1 MSRAPASPIY
11 LLARLLYKVYNCS
24 YTPLA
29 GQEVSDVRYKSDSAG
44 GQTRP
49 RQVAQRPDTADDSLT
64 GQAAVVM
71 PRSADPVPS
80 LELEHAV
87 DGLTTEDYRNFAVVK
102 EYEVARGSRRSY
114 DYQWNR
120 WREWAAGRNV
130 ESLPAKPIHVKA
142 YLIERMLTHGHK
154 PATLRAA
161 AAAISHI
168 HRENRLGDPCA
179 DDEVRAT
186 LSAAGRMMKWKQK
199 QAPALTEKV
208 FWEIIPVA
216 CRPRVGRGGSLE
228 RPETALE
235 RGRTDIATIG
245 MMRDCLLRVSEA
257 SEAVWGDMERDPDGS
272 GTLWIPKSKTDQDGE
287 GEVGYISAATM
298 TFLDAMRGPG
308 VAPGDR
314 VIGLRPNQLSRRIKR
329 AALEVGLGE
338 GFSGHSP
345 RVGMA
350 VDLSRSGASLTR
362 MMNAGRWKSPSMP
375 ALYTRR
381 DAAKRNAVAEYYNPG
396 VAAGPDS

>member
-1 MSRAPASPIY
+1 
-11 LLARLLYKVYNCS
+11 
-24 YTPLA
+24 
-29 GQEVSDVRYKSDSAG
+29 
-44 GQTRP
+44 
-49 RQVAQRPDTADDSLT
+49 
-64 GQAAVVM
+64 
-71 PRSADPVPS
+71 
-80 LELEHAV
+80 
-87 DGLTTEDYRNFAVVK
+87 
-102 EYEVARGSRRSY
+102 
-114 DYQWNR
+114 
-120 WREWAAGRNV
+120 
-130 ESLPAKPIHVKA
+130 
-142 YLIERMLTHGHK
+142 
-154 PATLRAA
+154 
-161 AAAISHI
+161 
-168 HRENRLGDPCA
+168 
-179 DDEVRAT
+179 
-186 LSAAGRMMKWKQK
+186 MKWKQK

-235 RGRTDIATIG
+235 RGRADIATIG

-329 AALEVGLGE
+329 AALEAGLGG

-350 VDLSRSGASLTR
+350 VDLAESGTSLNR
-362 MMNAGRWKSPSMP
+362 MMNAGRWSSPSMP
-375 ALYTRR
+375 ARYTRR
-381 DAAKRNAVAEYYNPG
+381 QAAKRNAVARYYSPG
-396 VAAGPDS
+396 VDGGPDS